1 MRTFS
6 RRERKKQETRQR
18 LLECSWRLFQERGYD
33 DTTVEDITEAAD
45 VAKGTFFN
53 YFSTKESILD
63 EIALWRIDLLGHHVL
78 AADDVPQSAVARIKR
93 LVRAMA
99 AEFSPEREL
108 PQHLLIA
115 RISAPIRHESAHRL
129 GSIMHDLV
137 QQGQA
142 SDEIRDDVDAGLIAR
157 LLLTSALYHFAW
169 FHHPEGKPPPRAESP
184 DTHSG
189 DIPPDLAKDTEHD
202 ARNTQ
207 HATRNTQHAIRDTQ
221 ADLRSDALSLEAKL
235 IDSVHAL
242 LDGLGGPSWRNS

>member
-1 MRTFS
+1 MKNPS

-18 LLECSWRLFQERGYD
+18 LLECSWRLFQERGCD

-53 YFSTKESILD
+53 YFATKEALLD
-63 EIALWRIDLLGHHVL
+63 EIALWRIDLLGSHVL
-78 AADDVPQSAVARIKR
+78 AADDVPQSAVARIVR

-142 SDEIRDDVDAGLIAR
+142 SGEIRDDVDAGLIAR
-157 LLLTSALYHFAW
+157 LLLTSAFHHFAW
-169 FHHPEGKPPPRAESP
+169 FHHPADKHPPYAEST
-184 DTHSG
+184 DAHSE
-189 DIPPDLAKDTEHD
+189 DHPPKDTERD

-207 HATRNTQHAIRDTQ
+207 HATRNTQYE
-221 ADLRSDALSLEAKL
+221 LSLEAKL
-235 IDSVHAL
+235 IESVNAL